1 MSAPA
6 SPALSVDI
14 RLLGPC
20 VERKAHVL
28 SLFDSLDAGA
38 SLLVLS
44 DHMPNGLRRHFDE
57 LRPGAFEW
65 NVLEAGPEVYRV
77 ELRRL
82 A

>member
-6 SPALSVDI
+6 SSPLCVDI

-28 SLFDSLDAGA
+28 SLFDALALGA
-38 SLLVLS
+38 SLVVLN
-44 DHMPNGLRRHFDE
+44 DHLPNGLHRHFDE
-57 LRPGAFEW
+57 HRPGAFEW
-65 NVLEAGPEVYRV
+65 NVLEAGPDVFRV
-77 ELRRL
+77 EVRRV